1 MKISKTQLRQII
13 KEELEALREAG
24 WGGAAA
30 WLDEPEEE
38 PQKRHLPFSDDP
50 EEEDEQEYLP
60 WDTPMAQDFSEP
72 EEGPHQAPDPE
83 LEPTIRGDVD
93 RPPHLSRQ
101 QWAALKKKL
110 KSTGQTSWA
119 EEYPPLTPEEIDL
132 LLMKLTGVT
141 PEESRAYAAAQ
152 NLKK

>member
-50 EEEDEQEYLP
+50 EEEEGQEYLP
-60 WDTPMAQDFSEP
+60 WDTDTMAQDFS
-72 EEGPHQAPDPE
+72 GPPYADLDPE
-83 LEPTIRGDVD
+83 ADEIRADVD
-93 RPPHLSRQ
+93 RPPHLTRQ

-110 KSTGQTSWA
+110 KASGQTSWRA
-119 EEYPPLTPEEIDL
+119 EREGGPLTPEEIDL
-132 LLMKLTGVT
+132 LMQKLFGLP
-141 PEESRAYAAAQ
+141 PEEAAAWKDKQ
-152 NLKK
+152 